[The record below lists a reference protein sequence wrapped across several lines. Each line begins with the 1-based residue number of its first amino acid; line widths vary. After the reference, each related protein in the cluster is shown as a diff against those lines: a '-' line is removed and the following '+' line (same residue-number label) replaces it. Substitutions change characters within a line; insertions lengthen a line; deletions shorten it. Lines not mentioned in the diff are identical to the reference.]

1 MNSLIKYFIKYPIAG
16 NLVLLVIVIFGYFGA
31 SSLRS
36 TFFPEADFRTI
47 VITTTLPGA
56 SPEEIEEGIVAK
68 IEDNLRGLSGI
79 KRVTSVSRENVGQVN
94 VEIERGFEVDLL
106 QQEIKNAVDQI
117 NSFPA
122 AMESPIV
129 AKLEALTLAFN
140 FALTGDIDLRS
151 LKTIARKVEDDLLAV
166 EGISKVELSG
176 FPEEEIQIHVRE
188 NDLRRYNLTFDQVA
202 LAVQGANLD
211 LSGGSI
217 KGEAEELLIRSRNK
231 EFYSPEFLDIV
242 IATAPDGRQVRL
254 YEVAE
259 VRDNWAETPNRV
271 FVNGNP
277 AIAIAVNNTNTES
290 LLFISDYV
298 RNYLEDFNTENEK
311 VQGIVIVDG
320 SVTLND
326 RIDLLTNNGMIGF
339 VIVLVL
345 LAMFLQI
352 RLAFWVAIA
361 IPLSILGMFMVGP
374 FFDLTINAISLFG
387 MILVIG
393 ILVDD
398 GIVIS
403 ENIYSK
409 WEEGMEPLQA
419 AYEGT
424 VEVLPAV
431 FSAILTTIIAF
442 SSFLFLDG
450 VTGDFNSEISL
461 VVILTLTFSLI
472 EGAFILPAH
481 IGHSEA
487 LKRDKPKPHAVQ
499 KFFTKVQNTL
509 WRFMDWMRDSLYAP
523 ALRFFMNYTALGIS
537 LFIGLLM
544 ISFSL
549 IPGGLLKIVFFPQV
563 ESDFVNVT
571 LEMPPGTRESDT
583 QKWLDYIETAVWKT
597 NEQLTRQQPS
607 DKNIVDI
614 VSKTLNANGYSG
626 SMVINLLTAEERGF
640 TSRQVTDTIRK
651 IMGPIKEAEK
661 VEFGSAGPFGKAISV
676 ALVGNNLEQ
685 LNAAAEELR
694 DQLEEDSELRN
705 VSLGNQKGL
714 REINLSLKPKAELL
728 GLNLQSV
735 ISQVR
740 QGFFGVEVQRLQRGK
755 DEVKVW
761 VRYDLTDRNSIG
773 NLEDMRIRIGNG
785 QSFPLKEIAEFE
797 ITRGISAISRI
808 DGKREIR
815 VEADAANERVSTT
828 EKNTELEAEILPT
841 LLQNYPAISFSM
853 EGQVRANADT
863 QRSGAKVF
871 PIIGI
876 LMLVTIIMT
885 FRSASQTLAVLL
897 IIPFSLIG
905 VFGGHFLMGKPFSI
919 IFSGLGVLA
928 LIGIL
933 VNDALVLISQHNLL
947 IQKGK
952 PFEEALY
959 EAALSRFRP
968 IFLTSLTTIAGLG
981 PLILEKSFQAQFL
994 IPMAI
999 SIAFGLA
1006 AATVTILLVLPALLI
1021 IFNGYKTAMI
1031 RLWTGE
1037 TVESRQVEPAL
1048 EGREYHLILWLA
1060 PIVIAILLMAAF
1072 SMVGGAPA

>member
-1 MNSLIKYFIKYPIAG
+1 
-16 NLVLLVIVIFGYFGA
+16 
-31 SSLRS
+31 
-36 TFFPEADFRTI
+36 

-68 IEDNLRGLSGI
+68 IEDNLRGLSGV
-79 KRVTSVSRENVGQVN
+79 KRVTSVSSENIGQIN
-94 VEIERGFEVDLL
+94 VEIERGFDMDLL
-106 QQEIKNAVDQI
+106 LQDVKNAVDQI

-122 AMESPIV
+122 DMESPVI

-140 FALTGDIDLRS
+140 FALTGDIDLKS
-151 LKTIARKVEDDLLAV
+151 LKAKAREVENDLLAV
-166 EGISKVELSG
+166 DGISKVTLSG

-202 LAVQGANLD
+202 QAVQFANID

-217 KGEAEELLIRSRNK
+217 KGDSEELLIRSRNK

-242 IATAPDGRQVRL
+242 VATAPDGRKVRL

-277 AIAIAVNNTNTES
+277 AIAIDVSNTTTES

-298 RNYLEDFNTENEK
+298 RDYLEDFNAQNEE
-311 VQGIVIVDG
+311 VEAVIIVDG
-320 SVTLND
+320 SVTLNE
-326 RIDLLTNNGMIGF
+326 RIDLLTENGMIGF

-345 LAMFLQI
+345 LAMFLQV

-374 FFDLTINAISLFG
+374 LFNLTINAISLFG

-403 ENIYSK
+403 ENIYRK
-409 WEEGMEPLQA
+409 WEGGMEPLEA
-419 AYEGT
+419 AYHGT
-424 VEVLPAV
+424 MEVLPAV
-431 FSAILTTIIAF
+431 TAAILTTIVAF

-450 VTGDFNSEISL
+450 VTGDFNSEISI
-461 VVILTLTFSLI
+461 VVILTLLFSLI

-481 IGHSEA
+481 IGHSKA
-487 LKRDKPKPHAVQ
+487 LERKKPKPSRVQ
-499 KFFTKVQNTL
+499 EVLLSIQNAL
-509 WRFMDWMRDSLYAP
+509 WGFMDWMRDRLYAP
-523 ALRFFMNYTALGIS
+523 ALRFFMNYTGLGITIF
-537 LFIGLLM
+537 LGLLI

-549 IPGGLLKIVFFPQV
+549 IPGGLVKIVFFPQI
-563 ESDFVNVT
+563 ESDFVNMS
-571 LEMPPGTRESDT
+571 LEMPPGTRENVT
-583 QKWLDYIETAVWKT
+583 QKWLDHIENAVWET
-597 NEQLTRQQPS
+597 NERLTAQQAS
-607 DKNIVDI
+607 DQDIIQI
-614 VSKTLNANGYSG
+614 VSKTLGPNSYTG
-626 SMVINLLTAEERGF
+626 SMRINLLTAEERGF
-640 TSRQVTDTIRK
+640 DSREVTDTIRK
-651 IMGPIKEAEK
+651 IVGPIYEAER
-661 VEFGSAGPFGKAISV
+661 VEFGAASPFGKAISV
-676 ALVGNNLEQ
+676 ALVGNELDQ
-685 LNAAAEELR
+685 LNAAAKELKAR
-694 DQLEEDSELRN
+694 LEADSELRN
-705 VSLGNQKGL
+705 ITLGNQKGL

-740 QGFFGVEVQRLQRGK
+740 QGFFGVEVQRLQRGQ

-761 VRYDLTDRNSIG
+761 VRYDLADRNSIG
-773 NLEDMRIRIGNG
+773 KLEDMRIRTANS
-785 QSFPLKEIAEFE
+785 QTFPLKEIADFE
-797 ITRGISAISRI
+797 IIRGTSSISRI

-828 EKNTELEAEILPT
+828 EKNTNLENVILPD

-863 QRSGAKVF
+863 QASGASVF
-871 PIIGI
+871 PVIGI
-876 LMLVTIIMT
+876 LMLAIIILT
-885 FRSASQTLAVLL
+885 FRSTSQTLSVIL

-933 VNDALVLISQHNLL
+933 VNDALVLISQHNNL
-947 IQKGK
+947 IKNGRD
-952 PFEEALY
+952 FRAALY
-959 EAALSRFRP
+959 EACLSRFRP

-981 PLILEKSFQAQFL
+981 PLILETSFQAQFL

-1006 AATVTILLVLPALLI
+1006 AATLVILLILPSFLI
-1021 IFNGYKTAMI
+1021 LFNQYKTGMI
-1031 RLWTGE
+1031 KLWTGNRPEE
-1037 TVESRQVEPAL
+1037 TQVEPAL
-1048 EGREYHLILWLA
+1048 EGRTTHFGLWVTPVLI
-1060 PIVIAILLMAAF
+1060 VLLLLAAF
-1072 SMVGGAPA
+1072 MMGGGPPA